1 MEITEHRTKETMG
14 LDEAAAYL
22 RLGRDATR
30 ALWDAGTL
38 PGVSLNQKHLVFRR
52 AALDRFLAEQEV
64 IQQRERRRAAVACTA
79 PRDRGRRSLPDLDR
93 YDASPQPRG
102 QV

>member
-1 MEITEHRTKETMG
+1 MTDPTKETMG

-30 ALWDAGTL
+30 ALWDAGAL

-64 IQQRERRRAAVACTA
+64 IQQRERRRAAAACIP
-79 PRDRGRRSLPDLDR
+79 PRDRGRRRLPDLGR

-102 QV
+102 QL

>member
-1 MEITEHRTKETMG
+1 MTDPVKETMG

-64 IQQRERRRAAVACTA
+64 IQQRERRRAAAACIP
-79 PRDRGRRSLPDLDR
+79 PRDRARRSLPDLDR
-93 YDASPQPRG
+93 YESPQPG
-102 QV
+102 G